1 VDLAGNALSNVAN
14 SDRKDTGPGPTSPA
28 YAPRG
33 MGRVLECSVDGRQ
46 LALTPATWRCP
57 CGAPLDLTAAPPL
70 DPERV
75 DSDDTSIWRWAHTF
89 GLVDERVWPRITL
102 GEGGTPLVPL
112 DANRPHLLAKLDFL
126 MPTLSFKDRG
136 AAVLVALAKS
146 LRVSHLVAD
155 SSGNAG
161 TATAAYAARAG
172 LPVRVFVPADT
183 SAGKVAQMRA
193 HGATVESVAGTR
205 QDAAA
210 AAIAAVTADPD
221 AFYASHAWH
230 PAFLEGTKT
239 FAFEVWQQLG
249 RRAPDDL
256 VLPAGNGTLLL
267 GAARGF
273 AELEQAGL
281 IPASPRLIAVQAAA
295 CAPLA
300 QAWADG
306 ATEPRPVE
314 ALPTM
319 AEGIAIA
326 EPPRGRQILSAVA
339 SSGGRVLA
347 VDEDA
352 IAAAGT
358 TLARSGAY
366 VEPTA
371 AATYA
376 GVVAHL
382 AQEPGDRLVV
392 FALCGAGLKTVSR

>member
-1 VDLAGNALSNVAN
+1 
-14 SDRKDTGPGPTSPA
+14 
-28 YAPRG
+28 
-33 MGRVLECSVDGRQ
+33 MGRVLVCSVDGRQ
-46 LALTPATWRCP
+46 LALTAATWRCP
-57 CGAPLDLTAAPPL
+57 CGGPLDFTPAAAP
-70 DPERV
+70 DPERAS
-75 DSDDTSIWRWAHTF
+75 SDDTSIWRWAHTF
-89 GLVDERVWPRITL
+89 GFVDERVWPRLTL

-112 DANRPHLLAKLDFL
+112 DSNRPHLLAKLDFL

-136 AAVLVALAKS
+136 AAVLVGLAKS

-161 TATAAYAARAG
+161 TAIAAYAARAG
-172 LPVRVFVPADT
+172 LSLRVFVPAAT

-193 HGATVESVAGTR
+193 HGATVESVPGSR
-205 QDAAA
+205 QDAAT
-210 AAIAAVTADPD
+210 AAIDAVTADSD

-239 FAFEVWQQLG
+239 FAFEIWQQLG
-249 RRAPDDL
+249 QRAPDDL

-273 AELEQAGL
+273 AELEAAGL

-300 QAWADG
+300 AAWTAA
-306 ATEPRPVE
+306 ATDPVPVE
-314 ALPTM
+314 AKPTA

-326 EPPRGRQILSAVA
+326 NPPRGRQILSAIAA
-339 SSGGRVLA
+339 SDGRVVA
-347 VDEDA
+347 VDEPA
-352 IAAAGT
+352 IAAAGIA
-358 TLARSGAY
+358 LAQNGLF

-376 GVVAHL
+376 GVLAHL
-382 AQEPGDRLVV
+382 ADEPGNRLVV
-392 FALCGAGLKTVSR
+392 FPLCGAGLKTAKT

>member
-1 VDLAGNALSNVAN
+1 
-14 SDRKDTGPGPTSPA
+14 
-28 YAPRG
+28 
-33 MGRVLECSVDGRQ
+33 MGRVLVCSVDGRQ
-46 LALTPATWRCP
+46 LALTAGTWRCP

-75 DSDDTSIWRWAHTF
+75 HTDDTSIWRWAHTF

-161 TATAAYAARAG
+161 AAIAAYGARAG
-172 LPVRVFVPADT
+172 LPVRVFVPAET
-183 SAGKVAQMRA
+183 AAGKMAQMLA
-193 HGATVESVAGTR
+193 HGAAVETIAGTR

-210 AAIAAVTADPD
+210 AAIAAVATDRG

-256 VLPAGNGTLLL
+256 VLPAGNGTLVL

-273 AELEQAGL
+273 AELEAAGL

-300 QAWADG
+300 AAWATG
-306 ATEPRPVE
+306 ATDPRPVE
-314 ALPTM
+314 PRPTA

-326 EPPRGRQILSAVA
+326 DPPRGRQILSAVA
-339 SSGGRVLA
+339 ASDGKVVA
-347 VDEDA
+347 VDEAA
-352 IAAAGT
+352 IASAGA

-376 GVVAHL
+376 GVLAHL
-382 AQEPGDRLVV
+382 AEEPGDRLVV
-392 FALCGAGLKTVSR
+392 FALCGAGRKAAKGDRQPEP